1 MYNHRKNHGTVP
13 AVGGFFEN
21 FLNKDWNKVFYDDN
35 WSNTTAPVN
44 IKETEKSYE
53 IDVIAPG
60 LNKEE
65 FKIDVDKDTLNIS
78 FEHKEEKEESNDKVL
93 RNEYSFKSFKRSF
106 TLNEKVNA
114 SEISATYTD
123 GVLKVVLPKKEDLD
137 AGVRSISIS

>member
-21 FLNKDWNKVFYDDN
+21 FLKNDWNKVFYDDN

-65 FKIDVDKDTLNIS
+65 FKIDVEKDTLNIS

-93 RNEYSFKSFKRSF
+93 RNEYSFRSFKRSF

-114 SEISATYTD
+114 AEISASYTD
-123 GVLKVVLPKKEDLD
+123 GVLKVVLPKKENIE
-137 AGVRSISIS
+137 AGVKTISVS

>member
-13 AVGGFFEN
+13 TVGGFFEN
-21 FLNKDWNKVFYDDN
+21 FLKNDWNKVFYDDN

-65 FKIDVDKDTLNIS
+65 FKIDVEKDTLNIS

-93 RNEYSFKSFKRSF
+93 RNEYSFRSFKRSF

-114 SEISATYTD
+114 AEISASYTD
-123 GVLKVVLPKKEDLD
+123 GVLKVVLPKKENIE
-137 AGVRSISIS
+137 AGVKTISVS

>member
-65 FKIDVDKDTLNIS
+65 FKIDVDKDTLSIS

-93 RNEYSFKSFKRSF
+93 RNEYSYRSFKRSF

-114 SEISATYTD
+114 PEISATYTD
-123 GVLKVVLPKKEDLD
+123 GVLKVVLPKKEDVD